1 MYTYIRGMSKLA
13 RGAGTIFKDRDV
25 VYILIGI
32 ISVDEDEYEEKQLYI
47 GTNYDRSRSL
57 PQDSN
62 TNEAFVNNVDFSDYY
77 QYRHR
82 TYVDNELMFES
93 VFEYHSS
100 AWNSTYDLLDELE
113 AEVEAAKQKLAE
125 ATGKLLALGQL

>member
-1 MYTYIRGMSKLA
+1 MA

-25 VYILIGI
+25 VYTLIGI
-32 ISVDEDEYEEKQLYI
+32 IAIDEDEYEEKLLYI

-57 PQDSN
+57 PQDSD

-93 VFEYHSS
+93 VFEYNSS
-100 AWNSTYDLLDELE
+100 VWTSIFDLLDELE

>member
-1 MYTYIRGMSKLA
+1 LA

-25 VYILIGI
+25 VYTLIGI
-32 ISVDEDEYEEKQLYI
+32 IAIDEDEYEEKLLYI

-57 PQDSN
+57 PQDSD

-93 VFEYHSS
+93 VFEYNSS
-100 AWNSTYDLLDELE
+100 VWTSIFDLLDELE